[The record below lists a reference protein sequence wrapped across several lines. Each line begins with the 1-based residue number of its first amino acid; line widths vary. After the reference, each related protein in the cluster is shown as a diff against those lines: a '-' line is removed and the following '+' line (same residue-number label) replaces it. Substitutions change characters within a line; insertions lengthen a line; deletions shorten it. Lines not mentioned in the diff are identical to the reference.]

1 MARLHPGVAGSLTA
15 QDPDLN
21 SARTPQPSAL
31 NETARMVIVAAG
43 LLLAV
48 QLGAVI
54 ADAFSAYTLWLMM
67 LCYVGPVVAVAAIF
81 WAIGRR
87 L

>member
-1 MARLHPGVAGSLTA
+1 
-15 QDPDLN
+15 
-21 SARTPQPSAL
+21 
-31 NETARMVIVAAG
+31 MVIVAAG